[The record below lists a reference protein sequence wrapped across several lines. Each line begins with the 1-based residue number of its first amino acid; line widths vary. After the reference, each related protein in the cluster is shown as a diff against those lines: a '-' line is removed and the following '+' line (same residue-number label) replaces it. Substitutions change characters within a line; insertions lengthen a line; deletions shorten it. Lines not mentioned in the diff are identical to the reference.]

1 MGRVSGKVAIVTG
14 AAQGLGRASAELLAR
29 EGASVVVADV
39 QVDAGEAVAEGIRA
53 AGGTARFLRLDVT
66 SEPGWQQ
73 AVADTVSAYGGLHV
87 LVNNAGVALQKHVM
101 ETSLEEWRNLMAVN
115 LDGVFLG
122 TKAAIPVM
130 SESGGGSIVNL
141 SSVAGIVAHPEL
153 AAYSASKGGVRL
165 LTKSVAAYCGMAGLG
180 VRVNSIHPAFV
191 RTPLLDEFLAAR
203 EDPEAALKEVVS
215 AHPIGFLGEPDDIAY
230 GVLYLAS
237 DESRWVTGTELVI
250 DGGYSAV

>member
-14 AAQGLGRASAELLAR
+14 AAQGLGQASAELLAR
-29 EGASVVVADV
+29 EGASVVLADV
-39 QVDAGEAVAEGIRA
+39 KEAQGEAVAAGIRS
-53 AGGTARFLRLDVT
+53 AGGTARFLRLDVA
-66 SEPGWQQ
+66 SESEWQG
-73 AVADTVSAYGGLHV
+73 VVDETVSAYGGLHV
-87 LVNNAGVALQKHVM
+87 LVNNAAIALQKNVLD
-101 ETSLEEWRNLMAVN
+101 TSLEEWRQTMAVN

-141 SSVAGIVAHPEL
+141 SSAAGLVAAPGL

-165 LTKSVAAYCGMAGLG
+165 LTKSVAAYCGRAGLK

-191 RTPLLDEFLAAR
+191 RTALLDELLAVQ
-203 EDPEAALKEVVS
+203 EDPEAMMRGIMRS
-215 AHPIGFLGEPDDIAY
+215 MPIGFMGEPIDIAY

-237 DESRWVTGTELVI
+237 DESRWVTGTELVL
-250 DGGYSAV
+250 DGGYTCV